1 MTEKEK
7 FYQNIK
13 KVDGSVRGFNT
24 ALDGLIG
31 KIEANENKEDDR
43 DLWFAEESD
52 DEVSYNRG

>member
-13 KVDGSVRGFNT
+13 KVDGSVRRFNT

-43 DLWFAEESD
+43 DLWFAEEFD